1 MTGDWFPSIVP
12 QVGFLVHYWTYEHMP
27 PSPATPYVSCS
38 PPFIVTPTLPA
49 ERRCAARE
57 LLVLLAARG
66 MNCPVSCAAALGHEP
81 GTSPDDVLG
90 SLGLSAN
97 QLQAELSGCR

>member
-1 MTGDWFPSIVP
+1 MCEGIARAAGRAGD
-12 QVGFLVHYWTYEHMP
+12 E
-27 PSPATPYVSCS
+27 
-38 PPFIVTPTLPA
+38 LP
-49 ERRCAARE
+49 C
-57 LLVLLAARG
+57 LLHR
-66 MNCPVSCAAALGHEP
+66 ALGHEP